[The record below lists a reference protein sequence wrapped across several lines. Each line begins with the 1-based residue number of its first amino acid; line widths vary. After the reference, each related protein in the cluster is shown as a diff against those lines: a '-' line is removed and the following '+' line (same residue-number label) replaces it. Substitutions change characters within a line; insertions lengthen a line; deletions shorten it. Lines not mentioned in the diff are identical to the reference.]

1 MVWLRYLEIIGYKFW
16 MRAEGQ
22 ADSIV
27 EDIENMVRSY
37 VEKVYNMLHYDV
49 GFNFFFSKYETQNY
63 MEHHPCKLNVAMV
76 PLRNIIAWYFTS
88 RNLQGYN

>member
-1 MVWLRYLEIIGYKFW
+1 

-49 GFNFFFSKYETQNY
+49 GFNFFFQN
-63 MEHHPCKLNVAMV
+63 MRLKIIW
-76 PLRNIIAWYFTS
+76 NIIRVNWMWPWS
-88 RNLQGYN
+88 RKEILLYGILQVEIYKATTDQ